1 VIVGNIATPEAHCS
15 LLKTVPMVKVG
26 VDLVQFVPRIV
37 AGVGFP
43 QFSAVLEVAAALK
56 GLEFQ

>member
-1 VIVGNIATPEAHCS
+1 LYH
-15 LLKTVPMVKVG
+15 
-26 VDLVQFVPRIV
+26 IV

-56 GLEFQ
+56 GLEFQY

>member
-1 VIVGNIATPEAHCS
+1 LFLVENGADG
-15 LLKTVPMVKVG
+15 VKVG
-26 VDLVQFVPRIV
+26 MDLVQFVLHVSCGCR
-37 AGVGFP
+37 FP

>member
-1 VIVGNIATPEAHCS
+1 LFLVENGADG
-15 LLKTVPMVKVG
+15 VKVG
-26 VDLVQFVPRIV
+26 IGPGSICTTRM

-56 GLEFQ
+56 DWSSSNS

>member
-1 VIVGNIATPEAHCS
+1 LIVGNIATPEAA
-15 LLKTVPMVKVG
+15 LFLVENGADGVKVG
-26 VDLVQFVPRIV
+26 GPGSICTTRIV
-37 AGVGFP
+37 GVGFP